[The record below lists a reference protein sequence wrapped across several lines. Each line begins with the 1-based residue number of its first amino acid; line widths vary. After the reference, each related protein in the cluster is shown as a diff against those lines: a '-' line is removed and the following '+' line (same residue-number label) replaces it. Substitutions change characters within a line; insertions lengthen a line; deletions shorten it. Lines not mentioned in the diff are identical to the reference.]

1 LKGELKV
8 EPITDD
14 AERFRRLQF
23 IFIQKDSAYQKV
35 DVEGVRIAGRFIRLK
50 LRECDKRE
58 DAERLKGKY
67 IYIDRP
73 NAAEIEKSSYYYYD
87 IVGCEVRRLDGG
99 LVGIITDIQ
108 NAGSCDVYVVSS
120 EREEYFIPA
129 VKDVVKEIN
138 INRKEIIIDVIDG
151 LF

>member
-1 LKGELKV
+1 MKGELKV
-8 EPITDD
+8 EPITDN
-14 AERFRRLQF
+14 AERFRRLKF
-23 IFIQKDSAYQKV
+23 IFIQKDYAYQKV

-50 LRECDKRE
+50 LRECDTME

-73 NAAEIEKSSYYYYD
+73 NAAEIEKSSHYYYD